1 MTLFLV
7 LGVVGLVVVAIGLVG
22 GEVLDAVD
30 VGPDWLSP
38 LTVGAALSAF
48 GFGGAIAASLTD
60 GNPAAAV
67 VYGSASAVAIAGLA
81 IWLTRLLDQDEDD
94 PAITSAALLGSYAT
108 VVDDV
113 PAEGYGT
120 VRTTVA
126 GSVTRL
132 NARAG
137 AALPRGT
144 DVRIV
149 DILSPTSVLVEP
161 LAPLDPVTDA

>member
-1 MTLFLV
+1 VTLFLV
-7 LGVVGLVVVAIGLVG
+7 LGGVGLLVVAIGVLG
-22 GEVLDAVD
+22 GELLDAID

-60 GNPAAAV
+60 GNATAGL
-67 VYGSASAVAIAGLA
+67 VYGGATAVAVAGLA
-81 IWLTRLLDQDEDD
+81 IWLTRLLDRDEAD
-94 PAITSAALLGSYAT
+94 PATTSAALLGSCAT

-113 PAEGYGT
+113 PADGYGT

-126 GSVTRL
+126 GAMTRL

-137 AALPRGT
+137 TALPRGT

-149 DILSPTSVLVEP
+149 DVLSPTSVLVEP
-161 LAPLDPVTDA
+161 LAPPDPVTDA